1 MNFAIVINV
10 YIDVNETHPNP
21 FDHPTS
27 LIRFENENTFM
38 TTLESIRKL
47 KTETTDS
54 LRIYTVASAT
64 QQSSEFDELIRE
76 KISECFKDFPYNW
89 LLFTNSD
96 IRLLRE
102 KTGSAFLSEK
112 GYPELRNVGFIL
124 PSIMGED
131 IIIQIDDDELLRPEY
146 IVKLKEVLAEHPD
159 KYLFTAPYEKNGT
172 VRIKTEDPLKSWKK
186 FSPMDRDMVRFYVE
200 SDKAKESLFGFG
212 GNMALRREFAETV
225 HYPLNIPR
233 GEDFSMLLASRLV
246 YENGNALAGIEKE
259 NKIFRS
265 FFLPFEEMTIIHRPP
280 SEAKKDFLNYF
291 ENNMNRFIMEWGIF
305 IKQKGL
311 TISKMNELS
320 YYIKEMIG
328 YEDFKEYI
336 RPVFDELY
344 EQYPSDQLDE
354 MKSRLFSLIDN
365 VAESDRWEEYKAE
378 QKQYIE
384 SMKRIKTEEFKAQVL
399 EYGSRTAVASGD

>member
-10 YIDVNETHPNP
+10 YIDVDETLSNP

-47 KTETTDS
+47 KTDTTDS

-64 QQSSEFDELIRE
+64 QQSGEFDELIRE
-76 KISECFKDFPYNW
+76 KISECFKDFPYDW

-96 IRLLRE
+96 IRQLRE
-102 KTGSAFLSEK
+102 KTGCTFLSAR

-124 PSIMGED
+124 PSIMAED

-146 IVKLKEVLAEHPD
+146 IEKLNEVLTEHPD

-200 SDKAKESLFGFG
+200 SDKARESLFGFG

-246 YENGNALAGIEKE
+246 YENGNAAAGIEKE
-259 NKIFRS
+259 NNIFRS

-328 YEDFKEYI
+328 YKDFKEYI
-336 RPVFDELY
+336 RPIFDEMY

-354 MKSRLFSLIDN
+354 MKSRLLSLIDN
-365 VAESDRWEEYKAE
+365 VAESDRWEEYKRE

-384 SMKRIKTEEFKAQVL
+384 SMKRIKTEEFKKQVL
-399 EYGSRTAVASGD
+399 ESGSRTVVAS